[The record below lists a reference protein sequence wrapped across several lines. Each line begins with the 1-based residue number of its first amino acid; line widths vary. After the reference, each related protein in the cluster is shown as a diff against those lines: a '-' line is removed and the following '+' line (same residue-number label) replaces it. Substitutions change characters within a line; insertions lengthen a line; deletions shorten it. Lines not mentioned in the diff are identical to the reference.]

1 MTLTVIASVNG
12 REQVACP
19 YTVDTAYE
27 ALRDFRERGE
37 GTLRYLMDNREF
49 RSITIPELKRLT
61 DQQLFAEALHVIC
74 VDVFTSRPF
83 TA

>member
-12 REQVACP
+12 REQVASP
-19 YTVDTAYE
+19 YTVDMTVR
-27 ALRDFRERGE
+27 ALKDIRERAE
-37 GTLRYLMDNREF
+37 GTVRYLMDNREF

-74 VDVFTSRPF
+74 VDVYTSRPF
-83 TA
+83 TE